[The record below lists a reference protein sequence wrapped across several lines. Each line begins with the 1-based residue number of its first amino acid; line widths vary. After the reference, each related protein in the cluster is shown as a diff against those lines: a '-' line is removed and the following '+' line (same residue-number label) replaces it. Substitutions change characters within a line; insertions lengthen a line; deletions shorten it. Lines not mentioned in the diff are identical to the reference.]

1 MMITEFESVD
11 INEVLVQLF
20 TAASDLSE
28 EDLQILRIIWN

>member
-1 MMITEFESVD
+1 MVTEFESTD

-20 TAASDLSE
+20 TTGADFSE